1 MAAEPAEMSLDS
13 PSPQE
18 APRVL
23 AELSFSQ
30 RNVVDEPS
38 RDGSDCGVELGAWL
52 GPLPHAS
59 WRGQVPREGATSA
72 WDQRRLQV
80 WERLSGALPG
90 VIYQWVGNAHSGQ
103 WRYTYFSPALTQL
116 WEVSPQD
123 AVQSWACLHG
133 RIHPQD
139 QVRFHTA
146 LRSAIIQ
153 GQGFQQEF
161 RIYTASGQ
169 IKWIQALAQPLSP
182 CRQDR
187 TLCHFNSLLEDD
199 PGDRPSQEAAPSR
212 PQYKQQEI
220 KFLDLEPSDSMQECE
235 SAPTPQNSP
244 CPFRVFNGLLIDI
257 TERKQA
263 EQNLHY
269 AKCQL
274 DAVTTAQVEAQTV
287 ALEEALK
294 DLQNTQARLI
304 HTEKMSSLGKLVAG
318 VAHELN
324 NPTNFIH
331 GNLSY
336 VSTYCEEL
344 IKLISLYQLYHQEP
358 NPVIQERID
367 ALDLDF
373 VIIDLN
379 KILSSMGE
387 GSERIKNLVLSLR
400 NFARLDESKFKR
412 VDLHDGIDSTLE
424 LLQHQLAAT
433 SRRGAIVVHR
443 RYGDLPSVQCFASD
457 INQAFINILTN
468 AIEALDRK
476 VFAPP
481 EVPQIWITTE
491 FLGPDHVTICF
502 RDNGPG
508 VPLEIQTKL
517 FDPFF
522 TTKPVGQG
530 TGMGLAVSY
539 QILNENHQAS
549 FECYSQPNKGAE
561 FRIALPIHPAF
572 E

>member
-1 MAAEPAEMSLDS
+1 
-13 PSPQE
+13 
-18 APRVL
+18 
-23 AELSFSQ
+23 
-30 RNVVDEPS
+30 
-38 RDGSDCGVELGAWL
+38 
-52 GPLPHAS
+52 
-59 WRGQVPREGATSA
+59 
-72 WDQRRLQV
+72 
-80 WERLSGALPG
+80 
-90 VIYQWVGNAHSGQ
+90 
-103 WRYTYFSPALTQL
+103 
-116 WEVSPQD
+116 
-123 AVQSWACLHG
+123 
-133 RIHPQD
+133 
-139 QVRFHTA
+139 
-146 LRSAIIQ
+146 
-153 GQGFQQEF
+153 
-161 RIYTASGQ
+161 
-169 IKWIQALAQPLSP
+169 
-182 CRQDR
+182 
-187 TLCHFNSLLEDD
+187 
-199 PGDRPSQEAAPSR
+199 
-212 PQYKQQEI
+212 
-220 KFLDLEPSDSMQECE
+220 MQECE

-508 VPLEIQTKL
+508 VSLEIQTKL